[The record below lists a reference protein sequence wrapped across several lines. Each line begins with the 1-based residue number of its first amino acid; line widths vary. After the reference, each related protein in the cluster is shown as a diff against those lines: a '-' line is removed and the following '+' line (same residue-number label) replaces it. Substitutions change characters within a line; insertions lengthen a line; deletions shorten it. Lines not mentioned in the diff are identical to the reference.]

1 MLVLITTS
9 IWLFVF
15 IHWPK
20 SDQSGLKNKCHPNG
34 DKFHSMLRKGSVS
47 KSIHDGDEDGE
58 VGRNVRTSHGLING
72 SSSSAGSSA
81 SSIISSSSSS
91 ILMPQHSNNE
101 KAFQTNSRQNEN
113 NIMVKGNQIICSD
126 GSKGVQNDDYCDCSD
141 GSDELQTSACSH
153 ILVHSKSF
161 ACADGIS
168 FIFLSRVKDG
178 VDDCPDG
185 SDEM

>member
-15 IHWPK
+15 IHWPT
-20 SDQSGLKNKCHPNG
+20 SDQSGLKNKFPSNG

-47 KSIHDGDEDGE
+47 KSIYDGDEHGG
-58 VGRNVRTSHGLING
+58 VGRNVRMSHGLING
-72 SSSSAGSSA
+72 SSSSASS
-81 SSIISSSSSS
+81 SISSSSSS
-91 ILMPQHSNNE
+91 ILMLQDSNVE
-101 KAFQTNSRQNEN
+101 KAFQTSSRQNQN